1 MLNVGD
7 VVVAVAG
14 YGKTSYHFITIERV
28 TRTQAVSGHYR
39 FKRQT
44 KHPWGGKGPFCVDLI
59 GDGMWSRTS
68 YEVATPKHR
77 EDANVAERRRRA
89 ERVIHETRFSDLPL
103 EVLESIVAL
112 ISPKADT
119 DQ

>member
-7 VVVAVAG
+7 VVVAMSG
-14 YGKTSYHFITIERV
+14 YGRTSYRFITIERV

-44 KHPWGGKGPFCVDLI
+44 KNWWGKGGSFGVDAI

-68 YEVATPKHR
+68 YELATPKHR
-77 EDANVAERRRRA
+77 EDADIAERRQRCESIIRG
-89 ERVIHETRFSDLPL
+89 TRFSDLPL

-112 ISPKADT
+112 IPSKADPEP
-119 DQ
+119 